1 MSMINYEA
9 CTIRNLFQK
18 QEMKASLLETSQR
31 LESIMKANLWI
42 MKIEKLKL
50 RGIFVI
56 LRRYLMIL
64 KGCMRVIL

>member
-1 MSMINYEA
+1 MINYEA